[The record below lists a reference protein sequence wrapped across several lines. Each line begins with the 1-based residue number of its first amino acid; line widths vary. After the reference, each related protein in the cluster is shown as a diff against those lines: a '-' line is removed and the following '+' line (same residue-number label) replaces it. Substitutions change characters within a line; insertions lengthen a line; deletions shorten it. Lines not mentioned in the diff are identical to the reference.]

1 MSGLALDVRGLR
13 IEAIGGVEIVDEI
26 SFAVNRGEVFGL
38 VGESGSGKTSTALAL
53 LGHARR
59 GTRIAA
65 GTVEVDGLNL
75 LTLPPAARRQVRGAR
90 ITYVPQDATAGLN
103 PRHRIGRQVEEVL
116 VAHGQPRSAVGSLIA
131 QVHLPSDP
139 QFLRRYPFE
148 LSGGQQQRVAIAMA
162 LSCHPLVV
170 VLDEPTTGLDASTQ
184 ARILSLLR
192 DLGSQTGAAFVYVS
206 HDLAVVND
214 LAHRVGVMYAGRLVE
229 VGGREGVFG
238 RPGHPYTSL
247 LLASVPR
254 LSEPRAL
261 TGISGAAPP
270 PGHRPRGCAFAPR
283 CPAVIAR
290 CREQSPVEVA
300 NGDHVA
306 RCWRAWEYAPGA
318 GGEGSAPRAA
328 VDSGALLAADG
339 VSASYRHPGR
349 RFQVLWDVSFSVR
362 AGGCLAVVGESGSGK
377 TTLGR
382 CVAGLHQPDG
392 GTLTLA
398 GRTLAR
404 RVANRTAAERREIQI
419 VFQDPDRSLNP
430 RQPIREAIGRPL
442 RFFGYARGGVAEQR
456 QMAELLERVRL
467 PPGMLDRYPRELS
480 GGEKQR
486 VAIARALAARPSL
499 LVCDE
504 ITSSLDVSIQAAIVA
519 VLEDLRRGGLALLFI
534 THNVALVRGIADLV
548 LVLERG
554 TVREYG
560 DAAAVFGRPAHPYTQ
575 QLIASVPDLRLG
587 AGTKGMGRIEAHRR
601 QSDHRDRVADSAC

>member
-1 MSGLALDVRGLR
+1 MTGVVLDVRGLR
-13 IEAIGGVEIVDEI
+13 VEAAGGVEIVDEV
-26 SFAVNRGEVFGL
+26 SFAVHRGEVFGL

-59 GTRIAA
+59 GTRITA
-65 GTVEVDGLNL
+65 GTVEVDGRDVLM
-75 LTLPPAARRQVRGAR
+75 LPSRVLRHTRGAR
-90 ITYVPQDATAGLN
+90 IAYVPQDATAGLN
-103 PRHRIGRQVEEVL
+103 PRHRIGQQIEEVL
-116 VAHGQPRSAVGSLIA
+116 GAHGKPRSAVAPLLA
-131 QVHLPSDP
+131 QVHLPNDAA
-139 QFLRRYPFE
+139 FLRRYPFE

-162 LSCHPLVV
+162 LSCHPLIV

-184 ARILSLLR
+184 ARILTLLR
-192 DLGSQTGAAFVYVS
+192 DLGADTGAAFVYVS
-206 HDLAVVND
+206 HDLAVVNN

-238 RPGHPYTSL
+238 NPGHPYTSL

-283 CPAVIAR
+283 CPAAVAR
-290 CREQSPVEVA
+290 CAEQIPPEVTK
-300 NGDHVA
+300 GDQTA
-306 RCWRAWEYAPGA
+306 RCWRAWEFTSSGA
-318 GGEGSAPRAA
+318 AARGTPRAA
-328 VDSGALLAADG
+328 AASEALLTASG
-339 VSASYRHPGR
+339 MSASYRQPGR
-349 RFQVLWDVSFSVR
+349 RTQVLWDVSFSVG
-362 AGGCLAVVGESGSGK
+362 AGGCLAIVGESGSGK

-382 CVAGLHQPDG
+382 CVAGLHRPDG
-392 GTLTLA
+392 GVLTLA
-398 GRTLAR
+398 GRPLAPH
-404 RVANRTAAERREIQI
+404 VTNRTSSERREIQI

-430 RQPIREAIGRPL
+430 RRPISEAIGRPL
-442 RFFGYARGGVAEQR
+442 RFFEFAQDRVAER
-456 QMAELLERVRL
+456 QQVLQLLERVRL
-467 PPGMLDRYPRELS
+467 PAGMLDRYPRELS

-519 VLEDLRRGGLALLFI
+519 VLEELRRDGLALLFV
-534 THNVALVRGIADLV
+534 THNVALVRGIAEVV

-560 DAAAVFGRPAHPYTQ
+560 ETATVLGRPSHPYTQ
-575 QLIASVPDLRLG
+575 QLIAAIPDLRLG
-587 AGTKGMGRIEAHRR
+587 AGANGAGSVGTSSTPGR
-601 QSDHRDRVADSAC
+601 S